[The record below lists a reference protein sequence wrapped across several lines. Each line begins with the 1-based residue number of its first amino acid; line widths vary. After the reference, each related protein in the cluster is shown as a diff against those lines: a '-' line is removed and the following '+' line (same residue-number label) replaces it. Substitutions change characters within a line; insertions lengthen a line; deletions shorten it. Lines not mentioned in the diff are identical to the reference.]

1 MKVLLVGA
9 SGIIGRGI
17 DAELSQRHE
26 IVRASRSSGDVNVD
40 LTDIASIRAMFAK
53 VGKVDAVISAT
64 GKVHFGDF
72 SEMDD
77 DKYRIGINDK
87 LMGQVNLVL
96 VGRDHV
102 ADNASFT
109 LTTGI
114 LSKDP
119 IRYGSSASMVNGA
132 IESFVRAAAIEM
144 KPGLRINAV
153 SPGVILEAMEGY
165 APYFRGHDPVPAA
178 RAALGYA
185 KSVEGLQTG
194 QVFEIF

>member
-1 MKVLLVGA
+1 MKILLVGA
-9 SGIIGRGI
+9 SGIIGR
-17 DAELSQRHE
+17 AVATELGARHD
-26 IVRASRSSGDVNVD
+26 IITAARTSGDIQIDV
-40 LTDIASIRAMFAK
+40 TDINSIRSAYAK
-53 VGKVDAVISAT
+53 AGRVDAVVST
-64 GKVHFGDF
+64 LGKVHFGDF
-72 SEMDD
+72 AEMDD
-77 DKYRIGINDK
+77 TKYRIGIDDK

-96 VGRDHV
+96 VGRDYV
-102 ADNASFT
+102 ADPASFT

-132 IESFVRAAAIEM
+132 LESFARAAAIEM
-144 KPGLRINAV
+144 KPGQRINVV

-165 APYFRGHDPVPAA
+165 GPYFRGHDPVPAA

>member
-9 SGIIGRGI
+9 SGTIGKAVATELGARHDIITAGRT
-17 DAELSQRHE
+17 
-26 IVRASRSSGDVNVD
+26 SGDIQI
-40 LTDIASIRAMFAK
+40 DICDTASIRDAFKK
-53 VGKVDAVISAT
+53 VGTVDAVVSTA

-72 SEMDD
+72 AEMDD
-77 DKYRIGINDK
+77 EKYRIGINDK

-96 VGRDHV
+96 IGRDYV
-102 ADNASFT
+102 ADTASFT
-109 LTTGI
+109 LTTGV
-114 LSKDP
+114 LTKDP

-132 IESFVRAAAIEM
+132 VESFVRAAAIEM
-144 KPGLRINAV
+144 TPGLRINAV
-153 SPGVILEAMEGY
+153 SPGVISEAMQGY
-165 APYFRGHDPVPAA
+165 GPFFRGHNPVPAA

>member
-26 IVRASRSSGDVNVD
+26 IIRASRSSGDVNVD
-40 LTDIASIRAMFAK
+40 LIDIASIRAMFAK
-53 VGKVDAVISAT
+53 VGKVDAVVSAT

-102 ADNASFT
+102 MDNASFT

-165 APYFRGHDPVPAA
+165 APYFRGHAPVPAS

>member
-17 DAELSQRHE
+17 DADLSQRHE

-40 LTDIASIRAMFAK
+40 LTDIASIRAMFAR
-53 VGKVDAVISAT
+53 VGKVDAVVSAT

-72 SEMDD
+72 SEMND

-102 ADNASFT
+102 ADSASFT

>member
-1 MKVLLVGA
+1 
-9 SGIIGRGI
+9 
-17 DAELSQRHE
+17 
-26 IVRASRSSGDVNVD
+26 
-40 LTDIASIRAMFAK
+40 
-53 VGKVDAVISAT
+53 T

-72 SEMDD
+72 AEMDD
-77 DKYRIGINDK
+77 GKYRIGINDK

-102 ADNASFT
+102 SDDASFT

-132 IESFVRAAAIEM
+132 IESFVRAVAIEM

-194 QVFEIF
+194 QVFEI

>member
-102 ADNASFT
+102 ADSASFT

-132 IESFVRAAAIEM
+132 IESFVRSAAIEM

>member
-9 SGIIGRGI
+9 SGIVGRGI
-17 DAELSQRHE
+17 DSELSQRHD
-26 IVRASRSSGDVNVD
+26 IIRASRASGDVNVD
-40 LTDIASIRAMFAK
+40 LTDIASIRAMFEK
-53 VGKVDAVISAT
+53 VGKVDAVVSAT

-72 SEMDD
+72 AEMDD

-132 IESFVRAAAIEM
+132 IESFVRAAAIEI

>member
-26 IVRASRSSGDVNVD
+26 IIRASRSSGDINVD
-40 LTDIASIRAMFAK
+40 LTDIASIKAMFTK
-53 VGKVDAVISAT
+53 VGKVGAVVSAT

-165 APYFRGHDPVPAA
+165 APYFRGHDPVPAS

>member
-9 SGIIGRGI
+9 SGIVGRGI
-17 DAELSQRHE
+17 DSELSQRHD
-26 IVRASRSSGDVNVD
+26 IIRASRASGDVNVD
-40 LTDIASIRAMFAK
+40 LTDIASIRAMFEK
-53 VGKVDAVISAT
+53 VGKVDAVVSAT

-72 SEMDD
+72 AEMND

-144 KPGLRINAV
+144 KPGFRINAV
-153 SPGVILEAMEGY
+153 SPGVILEATEGY

>member
-53 VGKVDAVISAT
+53 VGKVDAVVSAT

-102 ADNASFT
+102 ADSASFT

>member
-53 VGKVDAVISAT
+53 VGKVDAVVSAT

-72 SEMDD
+72 SEMND

-102 ADNASFT
+102 ADSASFT

>member
-53 VGKVDAVISAT
+53 VGKVDAVVSAT
-64 GKVHFGDF
+64 GKAHFGDF

-102 ADNASFT
+102 ADSASFT

-153 SPGVILEAMEGY
+153 SPGVILEAMERY

>member
-17 DAELSQRHE
+17 DADLSQRHE

-40 LTDIASIRAMFAK
+40 LTDIASIRAMFAR
-53 VGKVDAVISAT
+53 VGKVDAVVSAT

-72 SEMDD
+72 SEMND

-102 ADNASFT
+102 ADSASFT

-132 IESFVRAAAIEM
+132 IESFGRAAAIEM

>member
-1 MKVLLVGA
+1 MKVLLIGA

-26 IVRASRSSGDVNVD
+26 IIRASRSSGDVNVD
-40 LTDIASIRAMFAK
+40 LTDIASIRGMFEK
-53 VGKVDAVISAT
+53 VGKVDAVVSAT

-72 SEMDD
+72 AEMDD

-102 ADNASFT
+102 SDDASFT

-132 IESFVRAAAIEM
+132 IESFVRAVAIEM

>member
-53 VGKVDAVISAT
+53 VGKVDAVVSAT

-72 SEMDD
+72 SEMED

-102 ADNASFT
+102 ADSASFT

-165 APYFRGHDPVPAA
+165 APYFRGHDPIPAA

>member
-53 VGKVDAVISAT
+53 VGKVDAVVSAT

-102 ADNASFT
+102 ADSASFT

-165 APYFRGHDPVPAA
+165 APYFRGHDLVPAA

-185 KSVEGLQTG
+185 KPVEGLQTG

>member
-40 LTDIASIRAMFAK
+40 LTDIASIRAMFTK
-53 VGKVDAVISAT
+53 VGKVDAVVSAT

-102 ADNASFT
+102 ADSASFT

>member
-53 VGKVDAVISAT
+53 VGKVDAVVSAT

-87 LMGQVNLVL
+87 LMGQVNLIL
-96 VGRDHV
+96 VGRDQV

>member
-1 MKVLLVGA
+1 MRILLVGA
-9 SGIIGRGI
+9 SGTIGKAVERELGTRHDIITAGRT
-17 DAELSQRHE
+17 
-26 IVRASRSSGDVNVD
+26 SGDVVMD
-40 LTDIASIRAMFAK
+40 LCDSSSIRAAFEK
-53 VGKVDAVISAT
+53 LGTLDAVIATT

-72 SEMDD
+72 ADMDD
-77 DKYRIGINDK
+77 EKYRIGIDDK

-96 VGRDHV
+96 IGRDYV
-102 ADNASFT
+102 ADPASFT

-114 LSKDP
+114 LAKDP

-132 IESFVRAAAIEM
+132 LESFVRASAIEM

-153 SPGVILEAMEGY
+153 SPGVIREAMEGY
-165 APYFRGHDPVPAA
+165 GPFFQGHDPVPAA

>member
-26 IVRASRSSGDVNVD
+26 IIRASRSSGDINVD
-40 LTDIASIRAMFAK
+40 LTDIASIKAMFTK
-53 VGKVDAVISAT
+53 VGKVGAVVSAT

-144 KPGLRINAV
+144 KPDLRINAV

-165 APYFRGHDPVPAA
+165 APYFRGHDPVPAS